1 MSLSKHAGVA
11 CLALGLVALLSG
23 EVHSQT
29 RSKRALVQKEFKLAV
44 DDAVQVRTRLL
55 PLAFDDKGVSRK
67 LTKDE
72 VKELRG
78 TDPKVPGYAADYSD
92 LKSGQ
97 AATIYLGRLKT
108 TKPKEGSQADEQSA
122 KNNPQSWEPAGQISA
137 RVVKVEGPEFAKGKT
152 TPKGKAPA
160 KTIPRQITILVDG
173 SLIAPLH
180 DLSAVMIEILD
191 DRTTK

>member
-11 CLALGLVALLSG
+11 LLVLGLVAFLNG
-23 EVHSQT
+23 EAYSQT
-29 RSKRALVQKEFKLAV
+29 RSKRAPAQKEFKVAV

-78 TDPKVPGYAADYSD
+78 TDSKVPGYAADYSD
-92 LKSGQ
+92 LKAGQ
-97 AATIYLGRLKT
+97 AVTIYLGRPKT

-122 KNNPQSWEPAGQISA
+122 KSDPQSWQPAGQISA
-137 RVVKVEGPEFAKGKT
+137 RVVKVEGPEFVKGKT
-152 TPKGKAPA
+152 TPKGKAPT

-173 SLIAPLH
+173 SLVAPLH

>member
-1 MSLSKHAGVA
+1 MSLCKYANVA
-11 CLALGLVALLSG
+11 CLVLGLVAFLSG
-23 EVHSQT
+23 EVQSQT
-29 RSKRALVQKEFKLAV
+29 RLKRPPAPKEVKLAV

-55 PLAFDDKGVSRK
+55 PLAFDDKGVHRK

-92 LKSGQ
+92 LKNGQ
-97 AATIYLGRLKT
+97 AVTIYLGRPKNI
-108 TKPKEGSQADEQSA
+108 KPKEGSQADEQSA
-122 KNNPQSWEPAGQISA
+122 KGNGQSWEPAGQISA
-137 RVVKVEGPEFAKGKT
+137 RVAKVEGPEFAKGKT
-152 TPKGKAPA
+152 TPKGKAPT
-160 KTIPRQITILVDG
+160 KTIPRQITILVDA
-173 SLIAPLH
+173 SLIASLH